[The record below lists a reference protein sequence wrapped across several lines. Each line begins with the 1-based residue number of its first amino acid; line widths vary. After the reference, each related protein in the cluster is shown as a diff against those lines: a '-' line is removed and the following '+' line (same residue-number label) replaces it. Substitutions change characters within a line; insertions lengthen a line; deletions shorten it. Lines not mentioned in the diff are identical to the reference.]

1 MLQQTE
7 RGLDTQLVFLTS
19 FHEALL
25 NAKKRNN
32 IVFTGRF
39 DWFSKKT
46 LWDFP
51 LIHWSLLNI
60 QYSGATASNKGWK
73 ESHRL

>member
-25 NAKKRNN
+25 NAKKGIILFPREGS
-32 IVFTGRF
+32 IGFLKRLFGIFLSSTG
-39 DWFSKKT
+39 
-46 LWDFP
+46 P
-51 LIHWSLLNI
+51 
-60 QYSGATASNKGWK
+60 Y
-73 ESHRL
+73 